1 MSYDLRRL
9 LIFFLILVLPA
20 FVFKEYH
27 VLKSARQPQH
37 VVVNEP
43 KPAGPKIDH
52 HFVVVYISNGANAFV
67 EKSLHSICNQDYR
80 HYRVIYVQ
88 NGNDA
93 KTQKRVEDCLFGK
106 KFGQRLEILSYATP
120 VSVAKIY
127 KEILQD
133 CKDEE
138 IIVQLSHHDWLSNY
152 DVLKTLNETYQDD
165 DVWLAY
171 GSRLEYPSMKK
182 ADALHGRPLLNQQR
196 LMKMPWSQASVKSF
210 YARLLKQV
218 DLDVLAVE
226 FAGDDGV
233 DYNFMVPMLK
243 LAKWHVRYVP
253 QAMSVH
259 NRLNVSGG
267 QPPLVLGKMM
277 DQFSQ
282 NLQTCAHLAKGQ
294 QVDANR
300 KADLIIMSHNQPYRL
315 DVCLESIFRYVSG
328 LESVYVIYTTDQE
341 HQNLYLQLQEK
352 YAQVCFRLGQNAFKT
367 VVLGI
372 LKNQTSSSEFVAVAT
387 DNQLVQKKIQLGECI
402 QAITQTEADVFYL
415 SMESQGLLAKRNYSH
430 SVPDRIHI
438 MQPDQGTM
446 AVPLNLVLYRKEE
459 LLHNLDKIDFNSPS
473 TLIHAWQQGIGL
485 PQMGLYYE
493 QSKAVQLN

>member
-37 VVVNEP
+37 VVVNDP
-43 KPAGPKIDH
+43 KPVGPKVNH

-67 EKSLHSICNQDYR
+67 EKSLKSICNQDYR
-80 HYRVIYVQ
+80 HYRVVYVQ
-88 NGNDA
+88 NGGDS
-93 KTQKRVEDCLFGK
+93 KTQKRVEECLFGK
-106 KFGQRLEILSYATP
+106 KFGQRLEILSYAKP

-127 KEILQD
+127 KEILQE

-182 ADALHGRPLLNQQR
+182 VGTLHGRPLVNQQR

-210 YARLLKQV
+210 YAKLLKQV
-218 DLDVLAVE
+218 DLDVLAIE
-226 FAGDDGV
+226 FADDDLV
-233 DYNFMVPMLK
+233 DYNFMVPMLN

-259 NRLNVSGG
+259 NRLSMSSG
-267 QPPLVLGKMM
+267 QPPHVLGKMM
-277 DQFSQ
+277 DQFGQ

-294 QVDANR
+294 QIEANQ

-315 DVCLESIFRYVSG
+315 EVCLESIFRYVTG
-328 LESVYVIYTTDQE
+328 IESVFVVYTTDEE

-352 YAQVCFRLGQNAFKT
+352 YGQVCFRLGQNAFKT
-367 VVLGI
+367 VVLDI
-372 LKNQTSSSEFVAVAT
+372 LKNQRSSSGFVAIAT
-387 DNQLVQKKIQLGECI
+387 DNQLVQKKIQMGECI
-402 QAITQTEADVFYL
+402 QAITQTKADVFYL
-415 SMESQGLLAKRNYSH
+415 NMNSQGLLNKRNYSH
-430 SVPDRIHI
+430 GVPDRIHI
-438 MQPDQGTM
+438 MQPEQKAM
-446 AVPLNLVLYRKEE
+446 AVPLNMVLYRKDE
-459 LLHNLDKIDFNSPS
+459 LMSNLDKIDFNSSS
-473 TLIHAWQQGIGL
+473 TLIEAWQQGIGL

-493 QSKAVQLN
+493 QPKAVQLN